1 MDSLRKL
8 PEAKYA
14 MDDLM
19 NRTFN
24 AEKNLIDHKQ
34 EIIRIFNENV
44 RNKPI
49 DLTGFTGCG
58 AEGHWLENQ
67 MGIAPNSRNEPDLLE
82 YEKWKLS
89 KRKGLPSDDSQDP

>member
-24 AEKNLIDHKQ
+24 AEKNLIEHKQ
-34 EIIRIFNENV
+34 EIIRITNKIIKNV
-44 RNKPI
+44 SMLQLQVTESYTHDR
-49 DLTGFTGCG
+49 D
-58 AEGHWLENQ
+58 Q
-67 MGIAPNSRNEPDLLE
+67 MRKKDDALSDLL
-82 YEKWKLS
+82 KLVEMN
-89 KRKGLPSDDSQDP
+89 L